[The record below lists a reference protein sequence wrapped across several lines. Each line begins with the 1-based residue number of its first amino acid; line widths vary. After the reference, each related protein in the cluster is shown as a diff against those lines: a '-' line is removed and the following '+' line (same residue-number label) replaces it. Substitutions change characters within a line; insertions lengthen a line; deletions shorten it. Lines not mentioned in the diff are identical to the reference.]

1 MKKQMIALAAL
12 LMPFFAGA
20 QDIIK
25 KHSGEIVNG
34 RVVSSDEYT
43 LTFIYEGEEARI
55 TMSKYA
61 VEKVT
66 YKSGRVEEM
75 SEKINVRGE
84 EDWEKVVIIED
95 KSYIAGLKKVDEI
108 RGKTA
113 FINFQTGNTGDK
125 KAEKKLKMAAAAL
138 HCPFI
143 LLTADKTTVGS
154 SSNQLG
160 GTQTI
165 KKGVAYKY

>member
-1 MKKQMIALAAL
+1 MKKQFFAFMAL

-20 QDIIK
+20 QDVIK
-25 KHSGEIVNG
+25 KHSGETVNG
-34 RVVSSDEYT
+34 KVVSVDEYT
-43 LTFIYEGEEARI
+43 ISFIYEGEESRN
-55 TMSKYA
+55 TLSKYA
-61 VEKVT
+61 VEKIT

-75 SEKINVRGE
+75 SERINVRDE
-84 EDWEKVVIIED
+84 DDWEKVVIIED

-108 RGKTA
+108 RGKTS
-113 FINFQTGNTGDK
+113 FINLQTGNTGDK

-143 LLTADKTTVGS
+143 LLTADKTTVGAN
-154 SSNQLG
+154 SNQLG